1 MDGTESLSTWV
12 KKRKE
17 RYGIQTSKL
26 RGQHFL
32 IDAGVVEKVV
42 AAAELSAEDTVLEIG
57 PGLGVLTQ
65 SLLPHVKRLIAV
77 ELDPFFVRV
86 LQEEFKDAQNLE
98 IVEGDVLRMRI
109 GDVLMNS
116 RFKIQDSKFKIVT
129 NLPYNITS
137 DFFRKFL
144 TQPPHPTTIT
154 AMIQREVA
162 DRITQDSR
170 LKTQSSTGGL
180 LGLMCNLY
188 ADCKLVARV
197 SSAAFAPPPKV
208 QSAIVHLRLYDEETF
223 KKKWGIEHG
232 EAEDLLSFAAH
243 FFHQPRKKMCGTS
256 PRPSPNLGEGG
267 VQKPSPYQGEGRV
280 RYRDKCRDALH
291 AIGESPDS
299 RPAALSI
306 EKWVHLW
313 RLLR

>member
-32 IDAGVVEKVV
+32 IDAGVVVKVV
-42 AAAELSAEDTVLEIG
+42 AAAELTPDDTVVEIG
-57 PGLGVLTQ
+57 PGLGMLTQ
-65 SLLPHVKRLIAV
+65 ALLPKVQRLIAV
-77 ELDPFFVRV
+77 ELDPLFVKILR
-86 LQEEFKDAQNLE
+86 EEFADAKNLE
-98 IVEGDVLRMRI
+98 IVEGDVLQMRMS
-109 GDVLMNS
+109 DVIRNPQS
-116 RFKIQDSKFKIVT
+116 EIRNYKVVT

-144 TQPPHPTTIT
+144 TQPPHPITIT

-162 DRITQDSR
+162 ERIVSPV
-170 LKTQSSTGGL
+170 LSVLS
-180 LGLMCNLY
+180 LMCNLY
-188 ADCKLVARV
+188 AECKLVARV

-299 RPAALSI
+299 RPAALSM